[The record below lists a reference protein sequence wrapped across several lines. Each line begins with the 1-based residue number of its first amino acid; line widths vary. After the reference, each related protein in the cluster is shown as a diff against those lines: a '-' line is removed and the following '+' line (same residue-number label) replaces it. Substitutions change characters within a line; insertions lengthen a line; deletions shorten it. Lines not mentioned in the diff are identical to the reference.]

1 MLWQGVWVRS
11 NGGLFSKIDLTK
23 EVITIFSVRQMK
35 SLLRGF
41 DLKITVLSKETLQ
54 FRKVNDCQ
62 L

>member
-1 MLWQGVWVRS
+1 MRS

-62 L
+62 M

>member
-1 MLWQGVWVRS
+1 MLWQGVWMRS
-11 NGGLFSKIDLTK
+11 NGGLFLKIDLTK

-41 DLKITVLSKETLQ
+41 DLKITVLSKATLQ

-62 L
+62 M